1 MKERR
6 LETGVMWVIWKPW
19 YCSPIQTR
27 HFLPVLVS
35 LCVAPRCTINSK
47 YGDCQFL
54 WGEWRECCLVP
65 SSVPFVSYPCK
76 VATPNPS
83 PSYEDRQNKSNINQF
98 RISNYASSLLCT
110 LALEVSF
117 MSTIPGM
124 QAIQTPCIILPL
136 VFPVYYCEK
145 WPPTFFV
152 KVNWYPGG
160 DKKIRRKRK

>member
-1 MKERR
+1 MSMSVFSMICPT
-6 LETGVMWVIWKPW
+6 LP
-19 YCSPIQTR
+19 P
-27 HFLPVLVS
+27 LPVSCLFS
-35 LCVAPRCTINSK
+35 LCVAPVGALSTANMVTADNCEENLK
-47 YGDCQFL
+47 
-54 WGEWRECCLVP
+54 WRECCLVP

-83 PSYEDRQNKSNINQF
+83 PSYEDRQNKTNINQF

-136 VFPVYYCEK
+136 VFPVYYCKK

-152 KVNWYPGG
+152 KVN
-160 DKKIRRKRK
+160 